1 MERFKEKAIIVL
13 LGSASIYLVHKY
25 LRYRKYLQID
35 YYLSQLGLKNNSVI
49 TEYPCI
55 LDDEYLTEEQF
66 EDLKRLMKETKGDS
80 SKEFIKAI
88 DTALR
93 RKRVKENKQ
102 SIRDGG
108 TPVVVSGR
116 RPLPYERYLGRSCL
130 KS

>member
-116 RPLPYERYLGRSCL
+116 RP
-130 KS
+130 